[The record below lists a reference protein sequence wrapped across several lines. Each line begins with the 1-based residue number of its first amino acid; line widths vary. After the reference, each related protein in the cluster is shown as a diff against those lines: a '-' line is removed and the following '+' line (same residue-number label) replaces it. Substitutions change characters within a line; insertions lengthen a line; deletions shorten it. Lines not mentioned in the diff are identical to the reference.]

1 MTYTDA
7 NHGADLPADPCPD
20 DEGSGSDGSDNGA
33 SLVSSATTLLVVC
46 LAASAASSALAV

>member
-46 LAASAASSALAV
+46 LAASAASLALAV